1 MQPLYLLGLAS
12 RHAQWTTLRQAA
24 IAGNIAN
31 ANTPGYQA
39 MDVAPFSA
47 VLDKTRLDMARTD
60 GGHLE
65 MPAAD
70 AIRQGHAAK
79 AGKDGWDTTLSG
91 NSVSLEA
98 EMLKADEVNR
108 AYSLDTTIM
117 RTFHRMLLTSVKT

>member
-12 RHAQWTTLRQAA
+12 RHAQWTSMRQAA

-39 MDVAPFSA
+39 ADVAPFSA
-47 VLDKTRLDMARTD
+47 VLDKTRLDMARTRAD
-60 GGHLE
+60 HLD

-70 AIRQGHAAK
+70 AATHARAS
-79 AGKDGWDTTLSG
+79 AGAWGVTHSG
-91 NSVSLEA
+91 NSVSLEQ

-108 AYSLDTTIM
+108 AYSLNTSIV
-117 RTFHRMLLTSVKT
+117 RSFHRMLLTSVKS